1 MTTDSALRSAHSSAS
16 YRIGMI
22 STYPPKLCGLAT
34 FASAL
39 ENALRRAGNC
49 VEIVEIQDSARSTSL
64 PDRHRQVVGQ
74 LVNGSPDSVRRA
86 ASTLSKY
93 DVAIVQHEF
102 GIFGGPDGSEVLA
115 LAADVRVPMI
125 VVLHTVPLDPTAN
138 QRFVLESLGHR
149 ADRLVVMTEAAKA
162 RLLALFDVS
171 PDKVATIAHG
181 AMVPTD
187 TQRHLDDRPG
197 ERARLLTWGLLGPGK
212 GIEHVID
219 SFALLQD
226 ILPSLLY
233 TVAGVTHPKVFERDG
248 ERYRRS
254 LAQRAAH
261 RGVSSSVVFDETY
274 RDVASLTRFVA
285 AADVVILPYDSHDQV
300 TSGVLVDAIAA
311 GRPVIATAFP
321 HAVEM
326 LRSGAGIVVP
336 HGDPWAL
343 AAAIRTLLT
352 EPGQLRRATRE
363 AQRIAPSL
371 SWSSIAQHYLTIVDD
386 VLSTMA
392 AVAS

>member
-1 MTTDSALRSAHSSAS
+1 MTTDFVPRSAHTSGG
-16 YRIGMI
+16 YRIGMV

-34 FASAL
+34 FAAAL
-39 ENALRRAGNC
+39 ENALRQADNYVG
-49 VEIVEIQDSARSTSL
+49 IVEIQEGASAISL
-64 PDRHRQVVGQ
+64 SGRFPQVVGQ
-74 LVNGSPDSVRRA
+74 LVNGSADSVRRA
-86 ASTLSKY
+86 AATLSQY

-102 GIFGGPDGSEVLA
+102 GIFGGCDGNEALA
-115 LAADVRVPMI
+115 LIAEIRVPVI
-125 VVLHTVPLDPTAN
+125 VVLHTVPVGPTPN
-138 QRFVLESLGHR
+138 QQFVLESLAR
-149 ADRLVVMTEAAKA
+149 LADRVIVMTEAAKS

-171 PDKVATIAHG
+171 AGKVATIAHG
-181 AMVPTD
+181 AIVPNNR
-187 TQRHLDDRPG
+187 QRHLDTRPG
-197 ERARLLTWGLLGPGK
+197 ERPRLLTWGLLGPGK

-219 SFALLQD
+219 SLALLAD
-226 ILPSLLY
+226 IVPAPQY

-248 ERYRRS
+248 ERYRQS
-254 LAQRAAH
+254 LAQRATH
-261 RGVSSSVVFDETY
+261 RCVSSSVAFDETY

-285 AADVVILPYDSHDQV
+285 ASDMVILPYDSRDQV

-326 LRSGAGIVVP
+326 LASGAGIVVP
-336 HGDPWAL
+336 HGDPGAM

-352 EPGQLRRATRE
+352 TPGRLQRATLE

-371 SWSSIAQHYLTIVDD
+371 SWSSIAQHYLSIVDD
-386 VLSTMA
+386 VLGSMA

>member
-1 MTTDSALRSAHSSAS
+1 MTTDFAVRSAHSSGG

-34 FASAL
+34 FAAAL
-39 ENALRRAGNC
+39 ENALRQADNYVG
-49 VEIVEIQDSARSTSL
+49 IVEIQEGASTISL
-64 PDRHRQVVGQ
+64 SGRFPQVVGQ
-74 LVNGSPDSVRRA
+74 LVNGSPDSIRRA
-86 ASTLSKY
+86 AATLSEY

-102 GIFGGPDGSEVLA
+102 GIFGGRDGSEALA
-115 LAADVRVPMI
+115 LIAEIRVPVI
-125 VVLHTVPLDPTAN
+125 VVLHTVPVAPTPS
-138 QRFVLESLGHR
+138 QQFVLESLAR
-149 ADRLVVMTEAAKA
+149 LADRVIVMTEAAKA

-171 PDKVATIAHG
+171 AANVATIAHG
-181 AMVPTD
+181 AIVPTD
-187 TQRHLDDRPG
+187 RQRHLETRPG
-197 ERARLLTWGLLGPGK
+197 ERPRLLTWGLLGPGK

-219 SFALLQD
+219 SLALLAD
-226 ILPSLLY
+226 IVPAPQY

-248 ERYRRS
+248 ERYRQS
-254 LAQRAAH
+254 LAQRAAYQ
-261 RGVSSSVVFDETY
+261 RVSSSVAFDETY
-274 RDVASLTRFVA
+274 RDVASLTRFIA
-285 AADVVILPYDSHDQV
+285 AADVVILPYDSRDQI

-326 LRSGAGIVVP
+326 LASGAGIVVP
-336 HGDPWAL
+336 HGDPPAL

-352 EPGQLRRATRE
+352 TPGRLQRATLE

-371 SWSSIAQHYLTIVDD
+371 SWSSIAQHYLAVVDD
-386 VLSTMA
+386 VLGSMA